1 MNRLIHARV
10 TKSLSYL
17 LVVALVSTIFGATF
31 TTAAF
36 AQTTT
41 PTQTYAVAVV
51 DFVNES
57 RIQGDLLARIATD
70 AVVLEMSK
78 NVRNDV
84 GVTRS
89 QIKAEMEKLNLRPP
103 LERVGLVRLADALTV
118 DAIMQ
123 GSIVKIEYSGS
134 GANRTASVTLALQLI
149 DRASGEIING
159 ALQTGSSSARVGYTA
174 DDDTLV
180 TEAINNAAYLA
191 VKQVNDYVI
200 PEGTVHVNQG
210 VDQVVLNRGAR
221 QGIKLGMRMIVLRQK
236 EIIGFI
242 QVTKLS
248 NNDATAKVLK
258 SLRGIQPEDKF
269 RAIYEMPA
277 VAPSLKGEPLPS
289 GAPATSKPGRSAIQ
303 RIGKFLIGAAVVLFV
318 ANIFRGGRGT
328 ETGPGITTGDTNTV
342 ITWDPTKFSHGKNV
356 WQYQIL
362 RTDDFA
368 QTSRPVVALTDSA
381 AIDAGRL
388 DLRFLY
394 GTGAA
399 TPVTYYT
406 MATNPSTTIPTSV
419 TGSVPAEG
427 FGTQHSYAVR
437 VLYQTSSSA
446 GVLSYE
452 FSSVGGTIKATAIE
466 PVQASDLLQPAYDP
480 SLTAPAILLTELKDG
495 TINFRWNKKQGAN
508 AYYVLVE
515 PINPGTVGTF
525 DSRTVGGLIY
535 ESGPTVELTAAQR
548 LNLANFLISS
558 SLSTDV
564 VLKWRVFCRNTTD
577 TSPLF
582 TVGEEGRFTVNEV
595 PPNTP

>member
-1 MNRLIHARV
+1 MNRLIHTRV

-31 TTAAF
+31 TTSAF
-36 AQTTT
+36 AQSASA
-41 PTQTYAVAVV
+41 TQTYAVAVV

-123 GSIVKIEYSGS
+123 GSVVKIEYTGA
-134 GANRTASVTLALQLI
+134 GANRTASVTLALQLV

-159 ALQTGSSSARVGYTA
+159 ALQTGQSSARVGYTA

-191 VKQVNDYVI
+191 VKQLSDYVI

-210 VDQVVLNRGAR
+210 IDQIVLNRGAR
-221 QGIKLGMRMIVLRQK
+221 QGIKLGMRMIILRQK
-236 EIIGFI
+236 EIIGFV

-248 NNDATAKVLK
+248 ANDATAKVLK

-289 GAPATSKPGRSAIQ
+289 GAPTTSKPGRSAIQ
-303 RIGKFLIGAAVVLFV
+303 RVGKFLVGVAVVAFV
-318 ANIFRGGRGT
+318 ANIFRSGRGT
-328 ETGPGITTGDTNTV
+328 ESGPGIGTGDSNTV
-342 ITWDPTKFSHGKNV
+342 VTWDPTKFSHGKNV
-356 WQYQIL
+356 WEYQIL
-362 RTDDFA
+362 RMDDFA
-368 QTSRPVVALTDSA
+368 QTGRPVVALSSSTA
-381 AIDAGRL
+381 VDAGRV
-388 DLRFLY
+388 DVRFLY
-394 GTGAA
+394 GTALA
-399 TPVTYYT
+399 TPVTFYT
-406 MATNPSTTIPTSV
+406 IATNPSATVPTQV
-419 TGSVPAEG
+419 TGSVPIEAYG
-427 FGTQHSYAVR
+427 QQHQYAVR
-437 VLYQTSSSA
+437 VLYETSS
-446 GVLSYE
+446 GVGVKSYE
-452 FSSVGGTIKATAIE
+452 FSSTSGILKATAIE
-466 PVQASDLLQPAYDP
+466 PVRASDLLSPAYD
-480 SLTAPAILLTELKDG
+480 SSQAAPAILLNELKDG
-495 TINFRWNKKQGAN
+495 TMNFQWNKKAGAN

-525 DSRTVGGLIY
+525 DSRQIGGVIY
-535 ESGPTVELTAAQR
+535 EGADMVELTTAQR
-548 LNLANFLISS
+548 QNLADFLLKSR
-558 SLSTDV
+558 LTTDT
-564 VLKWRVFCRNTTD
+564 VLKWRVFCRNTSD
-577 TSPLF
+577 TSPVF
-582 TVGEEGRFTVNEV
+582 TAGEEGRFTVNEV
-595 PPNTP
+595 PPDTP

>member
-36 AQTTT
+36 AQSTSA
-41 PTQTYAVAVV
+41 TQTYAVAVV

-103 LERVGLVRLADALTV
+103 LDRVGLVRLADALTV

-134 GANRTASVTLALQLI
+134 GANRAASVTLALQLI

-159 ALQTGSSSARVGYTA
+159 ALQSGQSAARIGYTA

-191 VKQVNDYVI
+191 VKQVSDYVI

-221 QGIKLGMRMIVLRQK
+221 QGIKLGMRMIILRQK
-236 EIIGFI
+236 EIIGFV

-248 NNDATAKVLK
+248 ANDATAKVLK
-258 SLRGIQPEDKF
+258 SLRGIQPEDRF

-289 GAPATSKPGRSAIQ
+289 GAPTTSKPGRSAIQ
-303 RIGKFLIGAAVVLFV
+303 RIGKFLVGAAVVFFV
-318 ANIFRGGRGT
+318 AKMFVDGRGV
-328 ETGPGITTGDTNTV
+328 ESGPGLGTGDTNTV
-342 ITWDPTKFSHGKNV
+342 VTWDPTKLGHGKNV
-356 WQYQIL
+356 WEYQIL
-362 RTDDFA
+362 RDDFV
-368 QTSRPVVALTDSA
+368 QTGRPVVALSSST
-381 AIDAGRL
+381 AIDAGKL
-388 DLRFLY
+388 DVRYLY
-394 GTGAA
+394 GTSAA
-399 TPVTYYT
+399 TPVTFYNIT
-406 MATNPSTTIPTSV
+406 TNPSTTVPTQV
-419 TGSVPAEG
+419 TGSVPSEG
-427 FGTQHSYAVR
+427 FGVQHQYSVR
-437 VLYQTSSSA
+437 VLYETSSGA
-446 GVLSYE
+446 GVKLYE
-452 FSSVGGTIKATAIE
+452 FSTTGGTIKATAIE
-466 PVQASDLLQPAYDP
+466 PVQASDLLQPPYDP
-480 SLTAPAILLTELKDG
+480 SLAAPAILLTELKDG

-508 AYYVLVE
+508 AYYIVVE

-525 DSRTVGGLIY
+525 DSRQVGGLIY
-535 ESGPTVELTAAQR
+535 ESGPTIELTAAQR

-558 SLSTDV
+558 NLSTDV

-595 PPNTP
+595 PPSTP